1 MDSIIVDRY
10 CGCRDVVDD
19 SRILLCSRSEH
30 GTVDAQSLLLKAR
43 TTLVAS
49 ARLTEQPLVQ
59 TTISSMNLAR
69 AWSPRLHT
77 LTKHVSKRFVYS
89 SKHQSSLHNQPSPVQ
104 TSNMDD
110 RQKLHQHFKD
120 QPAEAQTGRWD
131 AMWQQNVTPWD
142 RSLPNPAL
150 IDALNEKRDIIGA
163 STETSEL
170 VQRKKALV
178 PGCGRGYD
186 VLLLASYG
194 YDAYGADV
202 SQTAIDAC
210 NELDQNQAE
219 DTTKYPIADG
229 SIGRGSRNFLLAD
242 FFNDDLTSHTGGSKF
257 DVIYDYTFLCAIP
270 PQLRPKWAAKMS
282 SLLAPGGSLICLEF
296 PLAKSPTLGGPPHGL
311 SSDLYVQLFKRPG
324 DDVKYG
330 DDGYI
335 VSEDR
340 ELDSQNG
347 LVRVTHFEP
356 ERTHEGVGKGDMMSI
371 WKHAGDSEGASRSTL

>member
-1 MDSIIVDRY
+1 MDV
-10 CGCRDVVDD
+10 
-19 SRILLCSRSEH
+19 
-30 GTVDAQSLLLKAR
+30 
-43 TTLVAS
+43 
-49 ARLTEQPLVQ
+49 
-59 TTISSMNLAR
+59 AR

-77 LTKHVSKRFVYS
+77 LTKHISKRVVYAYT
-89 SKHQSSLHNQPSPVQ
+89 HQSNFYHQPPTVQ
-104 TSNMDD
+104 TSNMPDD
-110 RQKLHQHFKD
+110 RERLRQHFQD

-150 IDALNEKRDIIGA
+150 IDALDEKRDIIGA
-163 STETSEL
+163 STETSDL

-210 NELDQNQAE
+210 NKLDQDQAE
-219 DTTKYPIADG
+219 DTAKYPIKDA

-242 FFNDDLTSHTGGSKF
+242 FFNDDLLSHTGGSKF

-270 PQLRPKWAAKMS
+270 PQLRPKWAARMS

-296 PLAKSPTLGGPPHGL
+296 PLAKSPALGGPPHGL

-330 DDGYI
+330 DDGYV

-340 ELDSQNG
+340 ELDSQSG
-347 LVRVTHFEP
+347 LVRAAHWQP
-356 ERTHEGVGKGDMMSI
+356 ERTHQAGKDTDKVSI
-371 WKHAGDSEGASRSTL
+371 WKHAGDSEGVSRSIL

>member
-1 MDSIIVDRY
+1 
-10 CGCRDVVDD
+10 
-19 SRILLCSRSEH
+19 
-30 GTVDAQSLLLKAR
+30 
-43 TTLVAS
+43 
-49 ARLTEQPLVQ
+49 
-59 TTISSMNLAR
+59 MNLAR

-77 LTKHVSKRFVYS
+77 ITKHVPKRVAYS
-89 SKHQSSLHNQPSPVQ
+89 STHQSNFHRQPPTLQ
-104 TSNMDD
+104 ASNMDD
-110 RQKLHQHFKD
+110 REKLRQHFQD

-194 YDAYGADV
+194 YDAWGADV

-210 NELDQNQAE
+210 NKLDQDQAE
-219 DTTKYPIADG
+219 DSAKYPIKDG

-242 FFNDDLTSHTGGSKF
+242 FFNDDLLAHTGGSKF

-296 PLAKSPTLGGPPHGL
+296 PLAKSPLAGGPPHGL

-330 DDGYI
+330 DDGYAI
-335 VSEDR
+335 SEDR
-340 ELDSQNG
+340 ELDSEGG
-347 LVRVTHFEP
+347 LVRVAHWKP
-356 ERTHEGVGKGDMMSI
+356 ERSHLVGKGTDMISI
-371 WKHAGDSEGASRSTL
+371 WKHAGDGEGVSQSTL

>member
-1 MDSIIVDRY
+1 
-10 CGCRDVVDD
+10 
-19 SRILLCSRSEH
+19 
-30 GTVDAQSLLLKAR
+30 
-43 TTLVAS
+43 
-49 ARLTEQPLVQ
+49 
-59 TTISSMNLAR
+59 MNLAR
-69 AWSPRLHT
+69 AWAPRLHT
-77 LTKHVSKRFVYS
+77 LAKHSPKRVVYS
-89 SKHQSSLHNQPSPVQ
+89 YTYLSTFHHQPPITQI
-104 TSNMDD
+104 SNMDD
-110 RQKLHQHFKD
+110 REKLRQHFQD

-150 IDALNEKRDIIGA
+150 IDALDEKRDIIGA
-163 STETSEL
+163 STETSDL

-210 NELDQNQAE
+210 NKLNQDQAE
-219 DTTKYPIADG
+219 DTAKYPIKDAA
-229 SIGRGSRNFLLAD
+229 IGRGSRNFLLAD

-270 PQLRPKWAAKMS
+270 PQLRPKWAARMS

-296 PLAKSPTLGGPPHGL
+296 PLAKSPALGGPPHGL

-324 DDVKYG
+324 EDVKYG
-330 DDGYI
+330 DDGYV

-340 ELDSQNG
+340 ELDSQSD
-347 LVRVTHFEP
+347 LVRAAHWQP
-356 ERTHEGVGKGDMMSI
+356 ERTHQVGKGTDMISI
-371 WKHAGDSEGASRSTL
+371 WKHAGDSEGGSRSIL

>member
-1 MDSIIVDRY
+1 
-10 CGCRDVVDD
+10 
-19 SRILLCSRSEH
+19 
-30 GTVDAQSLLLKAR
+30 
-43 TTLVAS
+43 
-49 ARLTEQPLVQ
+49 
-59 TTISSMNLAR
+59 MNPAR
-69 AWSPRLHT
+69 AWTPRLHI
-77 LTKHVSKRFVYS
+77 LTKHIPKRVAYS
-89 SKHQSSLHNQPSPVQ
+89 QTHQSALYHRPPTFQV
-104 TSNMDD
+104 SNMDD
-110 RQKLHQHFKD
+110 RGRLHQHFKD
-120 QPAEAQTGRWD
+120 QPAEAHTGRWD
-131 AMWQQNVTPWD
+131 AMWQQKVTPWD
-142 RSLPNPAL
+142 RSEPNPAL
-150 IDALNEKRDIIGA
+150 IDALNDKRDIIGA

-210 NELDQNQAE
+210 NKLDQDQAE
-219 DTTKYPIADG
+219 DTAKYPTKDG

-242 FFNDDLTSHTGGSKF
+242 FFNDDLLAHTGGSKF

-296 PLAKSPTLGGPPHGL
+296 PLSKSPSAGGPPHGL

-330 DDGYI
+330 DDGYV
-335 VSEDR
+335 VSEER
-340 ELDSQNG
+340 ELDNQSG
-347 LVRVTHFEP
+347 LVRVAHWQP
-356 ERTHEGVGKGDMMSI
+356 ERSHNLSGKGTDKVSI

>member
-1 MDSIIVDRY
+1 VHGHHDYIHLLNTFPNESY
-10 CGCRDVVDD
+10 THQNT
-19 SRILLCSRSEH
+19 SRAFTTNPH
-30 GTVDAQSLLLKAR
+30 QSKPATW
-43 TTLVAS
+43 TTAKNY
-49 ARLTEQPLVQ
+49 TN
-59 TTISSMNLAR
+59 ISKT
-69 AWSPRLHT
+69 SPRRHRLEDGT
-77 LTKHVSKRFVYS
+77 PCGNK
-89 SKHQSSLHNQPSPVQ
+89 
-104 TSNMDD
+104 TS
-110 RQKLHQHFKD
+110 R
-120 QPAEAQTGRWD
+120 P
-131 AMWQQNVTPWD
+131 
-142 RSLPNPAL
+142 
-150 IDALNEKRDIIGA
+150 
-163 STETSEL
+163 ETSEL

-219 DTTKYPIADG
+219 DAARYPIKDG

-242 FFNDDLTSHTGGSKF
+242 FFNDDLLSHTGGSKF